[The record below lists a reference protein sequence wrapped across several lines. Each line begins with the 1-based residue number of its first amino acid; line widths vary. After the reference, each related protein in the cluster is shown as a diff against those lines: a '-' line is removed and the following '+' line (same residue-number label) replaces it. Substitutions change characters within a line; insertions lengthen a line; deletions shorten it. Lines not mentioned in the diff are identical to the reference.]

1 MSRTFRAQND
11 AAGSEGCIRRDV
23 CRAGS
28 CKHGRWCCAC
38 FTAPGEVEDP
48 GGGSDAAL
56 ALGGLDALPQAD
68 DVALWV

>member
-11 AAGSEGCIRRDV
+11 AAGSEVRIRRDV
-23 CRAGS
+23 CRAGCS
-28 CKHGRWCCAC
+28 TSRCDA
-38 FTAPGEVEDP
+38 ANP

-56 ALGGLDALPQAD
+56 ALGGLGALPQAD